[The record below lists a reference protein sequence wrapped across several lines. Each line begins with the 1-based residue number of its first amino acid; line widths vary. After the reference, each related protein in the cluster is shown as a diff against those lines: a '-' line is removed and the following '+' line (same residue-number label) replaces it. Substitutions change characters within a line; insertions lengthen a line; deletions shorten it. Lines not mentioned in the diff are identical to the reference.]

1 MTLALTLLFTL
12 NLCRRLQRAW
22 RRKATTDSDWQSLR
36 LFRELF
42 QVATSAGAAFGH
54 ETVTL
59 LVEPPHF
66 SR

>member
-12 NLCRRLQRAW
+12 VLYRKLERAW
-22 RRKATTDSDWQSLR
+22 RRAATTGSDWQSLQ
-36 LFRELF
+36 LIRELF
-42 QVATSAGAAFGH
+42 QVAASSRAPFGH

-59 LVEPPHF
+59 LVESPYL